1 MLREASWLNR
11 RRLRDY
17 STMLIAAY
25 AVVAFWA
32 LTGHGIHDP
41 AGRPIGT
48 DFLSFW
54 TVSSALQ
61 HDQTSAI
68 YAPERLAELEHAA
81 DPGANELFYAW
92 AYPPIALLLVYPLAL
107 LPYLWSLAL
116 WLALGVGLYL
126 AVLWR
131 IMPRPLTL
139 WAGLAFPAVF
149 VTVSHGQNGLLSAG
163 LLGSAL
169 LLLPARPWSAG
180 VLIGLLSFKPQLGLL
195 IPFALAA
202 GAQWRT
208 MAAAALTV
216 LGLSAASLAL
226 FGSTLWSDF
235 LASLPFARAMLELEL
250 VPYYK
255 LQSVFAATRLLGG
268 SVALAYAL
276 QGLVAV
282 GAASLVVW
290 VWRQPAAQDL
300 KNAALMTASL
310 LATPFVL
317 DYDMALLAP
326 PAAWLVSRI
335 SRGEALPWEKLI
347 LAVVCLAP
355 VASRGLGYATH
366 ILLAPVAEAALL
378 LTIVARIRG
387 PGLVGRAGELPS
399 YAGAANRPVP

>member
-25 AVVAFWA
+25 AAAALWA
-32 LTGHGIHDP
+32 LTGYGINDP
-41 AGRPIGT
+41 LGRPVGT

-61 HDQTSAI
+61 HDQAPAI
-68 YAPERLAELEHAA
+68 YAPERLAQLEHAA
-81 DPGANELFYAW
+81 DPDTDELFYAW

-116 WLALGVGLYL
+116 WLALGLGLYL

-149 VTVSHGQNGLLSAG
+149 VTVSHGQNGLLTAG
-163 LLGSAL
+163 LLGWAL
-169 LLLPARPWSAG
+169 L
-180 VLIGLLSFKPQLGLL
+180 GLLSFKPQLGLL
-195 IPFALAA
+195 VPFALAA
-202 GAQWRT
+202 AAQRRT
-208 MAAAALTV
+208 IAAAALTV

-226 FGSTLWSDF
+226 FGSALWSDF

-268 SVALAYAL
+268 SIGLAYAL
-276 QGLVAV
+276 QGLVAA
-282 GAASLVVW
+282 GAASLAVW
-290 VWRQPAAQDL
+290 AWRQPVAQDL

-310 LATPFVL
+310 LATPFML
-317 DYDMALLAP
+317 DYDMTLLAP

-335 SRGEALPWEKLI
+335 SRVEALPWEKLI
-347 LAVVCLAP
+347 LAIICLAT

-366 ILLAPVAEAALL
+366 ILLAPIAEAALL

-387 PGLVGRAGELPS
+387 PGLVGRAGELQP
-399 YAGAANRPVP
+399 YAPGAANRLGP